1 MMSTGTLRRFLLPA
15 LLTALCALGLS
26 VGRGQGFSEPPRV
39 VYGKVFNLGEGG
51 RHQLFRGTLRLKL
64 ASRKDPTHVLEFE
77 IPLRPVGNNGEFSYR
92 LEIDQE
98 TAPTPERRDTTLEVG
113 ALPVSYRIVSITI
126 DGVPASLL
134 DITQAAEFRT
144 SFADRGKEV
153 RIDLKTSVPTPD
165 SDDDGMP
172 DWWEQLYGLNAAA
185 KADALADPDGDGWNN
200 LHEFKA
206 GTDPRTANRAPVLQD
221 TLLVV
226 TAGGTAGIHL
236 PIADADTTPAN
247 LKLTLLSAGTGL
259 SWRRG
264 AVAMAVGDSFTQADL
279 LAGTVSVE
287 VAMSFQKDLARFRLE
302 DLTTAGVAAQE
313 VALAVEAFSPN
324 LRWPG
329 APAVWLDAGR
339 VATAAPV
346 EEWTDGSAARRDGY
360 QPETT
365 FRPVGDGLGRMR
377 FFGGQYFFVD
387 EKELPLEGTY
397 TAFVAFDPGAATT
410 AEQALFSSSQL
421 KISQVPFAGTG
432 GGMDLQVIRNGEA
445 IFGPRL
451 TTGQPAQFIL
461 ASEPGSASLEF
472 SDRGWFPAGAS
483 RRTPG
488 SSFTTIGA
496 TRPLAAAT
504 AGEFFAGSIRE
515 VLFYD
520 RSLGAEERSL
530 VQDYQRSR
538 WERMRLWNYRG
549 STVPRKLRGDDT
561 VRNSLNG
568 GESDDELVGGSLGDL
583 LKGGPG
589 EDLHTGGPGPDRFF
603 FQPGGDTD
611 TVTDFSEDENDVIDL
626 TGIFAGKGGLLSR
639 YVRVRTVVTRGAGNV
654 PRTDSI
660 LELNHDGAGAE
671 VDQSIVLRGLAIG
684 GADLARL
691 AARGNLQLGTRETG
705 LDLTGGDASVTDRE
719 IQGGDT
725 HRFAFAIDS
734 TKQARLNSTGLA
746 GGDWELRD
754 ANNARVASG
763 NGNVAFAG
771 VLAPGSYLLNVTN
784 PGSTAGTYSL
794 EVDASSDAVPRPDV
808 SIGRSAFAAN
818 GRNVYAPSPQ
828 VASVFSRRGAP
839 LMLLSLIENDSDLPE
854 AMKVRGSA
862 GNSTFSV
869 KYVFGWSNI
878 TSQVIAGTFTTAE
891 LVAGDEPVQ
900 IAVSM
905 VPNRR
910 LVRRELRDG
919 NRVTT
924 QHLRKSFSGILRAS
938 AESSAAFYDRTTFK
952 ITTTR

>member
-15 LLTALCALGLS
+15 ALCALGLS
-26 VGRGQGFSEPPRV
+26 IVRGQGFSEPPRV
-39 VYGKVFNLGEGG
+39 IFGKVFNLGEGG
-51 RHQLFRGTLRLKL
+51 RHQLFRGSLRLKL

-77 IPLRPVGNNGEFSYR
+77 TPLRPVGNNGEFSYR
-92 LEIDQE
+92 VEIDQE
-98 TAPTPERRDTTLEVG
+98 TAPTPDRRDTTLEVG

-144 SFADRGKEV
+144 SFGDRGKEV
-153 RIDLKTSVPTPD
+153 RIDLKASVPTPD
-165 SDDDGMP
+165 SDDDDMP
-172 DWWEQLYGLNAAA
+172 DWWEQLYGLNATS
-185 KADALADPDGDGWNN
+185 KADALGDPDGDGWNN

-206 GTDPRTANRAPVLQD
+206 GTDPRTANHTPVLQD

-264 AVAMAVGDSFTQADL
+264 AVPMAVGDSFTQADL

-302 DLTTAGVAAQE
+302 DLTTAGVVAQE

-365 FRPVGDGLGRMR
+365 SRPVGDGLGRMR

-472 SDRGWFPAGAS
+472 ADRGWFPS
-483 RRTPG
+483 RTSSRTPG

-496 TRPLAAAT
+496 TRPLAAAN
-504 AGEFFAGSIRE
+504 AGEFFAGSLRE

-549 STVPRKLRGDDT
+549 STVPRALRGADT

-589 EDLHTGGPGPDRFF
+589 EDLHTGGPGPDRFC
-603 FQPGGDTD
+603 FQPGSGADI
-611 TVTDFSEDENDVIDL
+611 VTDFSEDENDVIDL

-734 TKQARLNSTGLA
+734 AKKARLTSTGLVNA
-746 GGDWELRD
+746 SWELRD
-754 ANNARVASG
+754 ANNALIASG
-763 NGNVAFAG
+763 NGNVG
-771 VLAPGSYLLNVTN
+771 IDNVLAPGSYLLNVTN
-784 PGSTAGTYSL
+784 VGSAAGTYSL
-794 EVDASSDAVPRPDV
+794 EVDASSDALPRPDV
-808 SIGRSAFAAN
+808 SIGRSAFAAR

-839 LMLLSLIENDSDLPE
+839 VMLLSLIENDSDLPE
-854 AMKVRGSA
+854 PMRIRGSA
-862 GNSTFSV
+862 GNGVFAV
-869 KYVFGWSNI
+869 NYVLGGNNI
-878 TSQVIAGTFTTAE
+878 TSQVVAGTFTTTE
-891 LVAGDEPVQ
+891 LAAGDEPVQ
-900 IAVSM
+900 IAVSV

-910 LVRRELRDG
+910 RVTRELRDG
-919 NRVTT
+919 NRITA
-924 QHLRKSFSGILRAS
+924 QYLRKSFSGILRAS
-938 AESSAAFYDRTTFK
+938 AESSAAFYDQVIFEV
-952 ITTTR
+952 TTTP